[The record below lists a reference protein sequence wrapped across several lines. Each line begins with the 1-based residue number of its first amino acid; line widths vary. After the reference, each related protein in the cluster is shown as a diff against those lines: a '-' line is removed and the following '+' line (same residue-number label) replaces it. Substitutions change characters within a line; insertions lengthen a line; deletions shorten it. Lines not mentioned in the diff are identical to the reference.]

1 MTDYASAKA
10 SDTEAFARY
19 FRFMLDRGFALA
31 PSQFEA
37 MFISAAHDD
46 TVIDE
51 TLDAIEAFLKM

>member
-1 MTDYASAKA
+1 
-10 SDTEAFARY
+10 
-19 FRFMLDRGFALA
+19 MLDCGFALA

-46 TVIDE
+46 AVLDE

>member
-1 MTDYASAKA
+1 
-10 SDTEAFARY
+10 
-19 FRFMLDRGFALA
+19 MLDRGFALA

-46 TVIDE
+46 AVLDE